1 MKCPL
6 FGRQGWNHAREH
18 GDLSEDRGGGGYEFT
33 RSSVTS
39 HDWEDQVVAGGG
51 VDRRQGAADATLA
64 EAVGGA
70 RPEGIT
76 GPAARY
82 TESPSHSERASRGG
96 SEPLPGHVL
105 RSEREAFS

>member
-1 MKCPL
+1 MKCPH

-18 GDLSEDRGGGGYEFT
+18 GDLSEDRGGAGDEVT
-33 RSSVTS
+33 RSAVTS

-51 VDRRQGAADATLA
+51 VGGRQRAADATLA

-82 TESPSHSERASRGG
+82 PESPSHSAGAGGRG
-96 SEPLPGHVL
+96 SESVPGQV
-105 RSEREAFS
+105 